1 MNLEGKIV
9 IVTGGSGLIGRYI
22 MADLKRRGAIAINA
36 EVSVRTNL
44 ELGEICCDITSV
56 ESIDLM
62 IDIVLNKYGKIDGL
76 VNNAYPRTK
85 DWGVRFEEI
94 PLESWRKN
102 VDMQLNSVEVD
113 EAGNK
118 VGLWSLLFVHFMKGM
133 VELHLPHIVRLKVVS
148 LILLVI

>member
-62 IDIVLNKYGKIDGL
+62 RAFIQSTLASEGICE
-76 VNNAYPRTK
+76 P
-85 DWGVRFEEI
+85 
-94 PLESWRKN
+94 
-102 VDMQLNSVEVD
+102 
-113 EAGNK
+113 
-118 VGLWSLLFVHFMKGM
+118 
-133 VELHLPHIVRLKVVS
+133 
-148 LILLVI
+148 